1 MAATQAE
8 HQMDLHTMED
18 ATVKEKALLQTRV
31 ALAEAALKEKN
42 TEISSLAAQL
52 RDAYAIVQFAL

>member
-1 MAATQAE
+1 
-8 HQMDLHTMED
+8 MED